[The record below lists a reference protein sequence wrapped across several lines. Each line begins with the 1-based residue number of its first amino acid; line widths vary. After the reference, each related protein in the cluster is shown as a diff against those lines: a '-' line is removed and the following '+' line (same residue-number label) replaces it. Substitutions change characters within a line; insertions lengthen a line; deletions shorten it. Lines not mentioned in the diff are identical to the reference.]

1 MTNRLLRKLDI
12 ELRNV
17 KIRITWD
24 VLVQLTDMGYKAR
37 INYLTK
43 EYNLSYKS
51 IERIVREYSND

>member
-17 KIRITWD
+17 NIRITWD

-43 EYNLSYKS
+43 GYNLSYKS

>member
-17 KIRITWD
+17 NIRITLD